1 MVGVEMEEV
10 ETVSR
15 KVEKQPS
22 KRAMNAFVKF
32 LEVSE
37 NSKVILKT
45 GAYYEKETL
54 KYFRRLINALSNLQK
69 YDNLFSD
76 KEIRKIKLEANKL
89 LDKEMKRIKYIH
101 SEAKKE
107 IVKFGHWVK

>member
-1 MVGVEMEEV
+1 MKKTKEE
-10 ETVSR
+10 
-15 KVEKQPS
+15 KLPN
-22 KRAMNAFVKF
+22 KRAMNAFIKF

-45 GAYYEKETL
+45 GAYYERETL
-54 KYFRRLINALSNLQK
+54 KYFRRLINALSALQK
-69 YDNLFSD
+69 YDSLFSD
-76 KEIRKIKLEANKL
+76 KEIKKIKMEANKI

-107 IVKFGHWVK
+107 IIKFGDWVK

>member
-1 MVGVEMEEV
+1 MKKSKNNKEIV
-10 ETVSR
+10 
-15 KVEKQPS
+15 PS
-22 KRAMNAFVKF
+22 KRAMSAFMKF

-54 KYFRRLINALSNLQK
+54 KYFRRLINALINLQK

-76 KEIRKIKLEANKL
+76 KEIRKIKLEANRL

-107 IVKFGHWVK
+107 IIKFGNWVK

>member
-1 MVGVEMEEV
+1 M
-10 ETVSR
+10 S
-15 KVEKQPS
+15 
-22 KRAMNAFVKF
+22 AFMKF

-54 KYFRRLINALSNLQK
+54 KYFRRLINALINLQK

-76 KEIRKIKLEANKL
+76 KEIRKIKLEANRL

-107 IVKFGHWVK
+107 IVKFGNWVK

>member
-1 MVGVEMEEV
+1 MKKSKNNKEIV
-10 ETVSR
+10 
-15 KVEKQPS
+15 PS
-22 KRAMNAFVKF
+22 KIAMSAFMKF

-54 KYFRRLINALSNLQK
+54 KYFRRLINALINLQK

-76 KEIRKIKLEANKL
+76 KEIRKIKLEANRL

-107 IVKFGHWVK
+107 IVKFGNWVK

>member
-1 MVGVEMEEV
+1 
-10 ETVSR
+10 
-15 KVEKQPS
+15 
-22 KRAMNAFVKF
+22 MNAFIKF

-54 KYFRRLINALSNLQK
+54 KYFRRLINALINLQK

-76 KEIRKIKLEANKL
+76 KEIRKIKLEANRL

-107 IVKFGHWVK
+107 IVKFGNWVK

>member
-1 MVGVEMEEV
+1 MKTPKKKTEPI
-10 ETVSR
+10 
-15 KVEKQPS
+15 PS
-22 KRAMNAFVKF
+22 KRAMNAFMKF

-76 KEIRKIKLEANKL
+76 KEIRKIKLEANRL

-107 IVKFGHWVK
+107 IVKFGNWVK

>member
-1 MVGVEMEEV
+1 MEK
-10 ETVSR
+10 
-15 KVEKQPS
+15 KVKKQKKEKEKFPN
-22 KRAMNAFVKF
+22 KRAMNAFIKF

-45 GAYYEKETL
+45 GAFYEKETL
-54 KYFRRLINALSNLQK
+54 KYFRRLIKALSSLQK
-69 YDNLFSD
+69 YDDLFSD

-89 LDKEMKRIKYIH
+89 LDKEMNRIKFIH

-107 IVKFGHWVK
+107 IDKFGS